1 MAFCRLQKRVLT
13 MWDWNEEQKN
23 LECFGVLFCHP
34 TNLGRV
40 DLFSLGKTASIMHLH
55 SADPLSAWLPHL
67 PPAQAALLS
76 SCTLQILS
84 NSGQMAEDEQ
94 AEKIRD
100 AMQSTRQVL
109 EAMVL
114 AGIRFTGPL
123 FLAGGSLE
131 QPSSDHG
138 RLTLLPPFTFA
149 SSPEPI
155 SDSEGRLKMAARIH
169 DTIQSR
175 LSGRPR
181 TLVVQKATR
190 SVLESLTISDSFAR
204 LYHITT
210 ALQELLDLKS
220 PESRVH
226 VNQRLEGVCLSD
238 APMHPTPIE
247 ALLRS
252 FSIRDDY
259 QRLKADAKPIA
270 QRQSQAMEMWMP
282 KLLPFLEALALQM
295 LRRILLRP
303 VLSDLLGTPE
313 SCHEYWQTSLA
324 RREVVWG
331 EPLLVVPGVDQIPT
345 VAVIDDSKNSGPKST
360 LSSRQAA

>member
-1 MAFCRLQKRVLT
+1 

-40 DLFSLGKTASIMHLH
+40 DLFSLGRSASIMHLH
-55 SADPLSAWLPHL
+55 SADPLAAWLPHL
-67 PPAQAALLS
+67 PPTQAALLS

-84 NSGQMAEDEQ
+84 HSGQMAEDEQ
-94 AEKIRD
+94 AEKIRE

-109 EAMVL
+109 EALVL

-138 RLTLLPPFTFA
+138 RLTLLPPYTFA
-149 SSPEPI
+149 SNPEPI
-155 SDSEGRLKMAARIH
+155 SDSEGRLRMAARIQE
-169 DTIQSR
+169 TIYSR
-175 LSGRPR
+175 LNGRAK
-181 TLVVQKATR
+181 TLLVQRAAR

-204 LYHITT
+204 LYHITS
-210 ALQELLDLKS
+210 ALQELLDLRS
-220 PESRVH
+220 PEARLH
-226 VNQRLEGVCLSD
+226 VNHRLEGLCLSD
-238 APMHPTPIE
+238 APIHPTPIE

-252 FSIRDDY
+252 FSIRDDF
-259 QRLKADAKPIA
+259 QRLKADSRQIS
-270 QRQSQAMEMWMP
+270 QRQAQAMEMWMP

-303 VLSDLLGTPE
+303 VLADLLGTHE
-313 SCHEYWQTSLA
+313 SCREYWQTSLA

-331 EPLLVVPGVDQIPT
+331 EPLLVVPGHDQIPI
-345 VAVIDDSKNSGPKST
+345 VAVVDDCKTSGSKST
-360 LSSRQAA
+360 LGSRLAA

>member
-1 MAFCRLQKRVLT
+1 
-13 MWDWNEEQKN
+13 MWDWNDEQRS

-40 DLFSLGKTASIMHLH
+40 DLFSLGRSTSIMHLH
-55 SADPLSAWLPHL
+55 SAEPLAAWLPHL

-84 NSGQMAEDEQ
+84 HAGQMAEDEQ
-94 AEKIRD
+94 AEKIRE

-109 EAMVL
+109 EALVL
-114 AGIRFTGPL
+114 AGIRFSGPL

-131 QPSSDHG
+131 NPSSTHG
-138 RLTLLPPFTFA
+138 RLTLLPSFTYTSA
-149 SSPEPI
+149 PEPI
-155 SDSEGRLKMAARIH
+155 TDSEGRLKMASRIQ
-169 DTIQSR
+169 DTIQTR

-181 TLVVQKATR
+181 TQVVQKATR
-190 SVLESLTISDSFAR
+190 SVLESLTLSDSFAR
-204 LYHITT
+204 LYQVTS
-210 ALQELLDLKS
+210 ALQELLDLKT
-220 PESRVH
+220 PESRMH
-226 VNQRLEGVCLSD
+226 VNHRLEGLCLAD

-259 QRLKADAKPIA
+259 QRLKADSKPIS
-270 QRQSQAMEMWMP
+270 QRQAQAMEMWTP

-303 VLSDLLGTPE
+303 ILADLFGTEE
-313 SCHEYWQTSLA
+313 SCREYWQTSLA

-331 EPLLVVPGVDQIPT
+331 EPLLVVPGHDHVPT
-345 VAVIDDSKNSGPKST
+345 VAVVDDSLNSGPKST
-360 LSSRQAA
+360 LQSRSAA